1 MGGIILKLAEV
12 IEILELDPLVPGDE
26 EMEIT
31 TACGADLMSDVL
43 AFSPGKSLL
52 LTGLTN
58 PQVIRTVE
66 MIDINIV
73 IFVRG
78 KRPIK
83 ETIDLAREKGIY
95 LYLTAKPLF
104 ECCGLLYERGLR
116 PEEINE
122 LDI

>member
-1 MGGIILKLAEV
+1 MKLGEVIDILKLE
-12 IEILELDPLVPGDE
+12 PLVPGDE
-26 EMEIT
+26 DLEIK

-73 IFVRG
+73 VFVRG

-83 ETIDLAREKGIY
+83 ETIDLAREKGVC

-104 ECCGLLYERGLR
+104 ECCGLLYEKGLR

-122 LDI
+122 LGI